1 MKYKSV
7 LDNVV
12 YLDIE
17 TTGLNPINSEIIEI
31 GALKITNSVQSKL
44 NILIKPIKEVPIGI
58 YHLCDGLKADDLYK
72 GYTLIEAK
80 RMLIEFI
87 KDLPLICHNKS
98 FEESFFSYYFPEVK
112 NSILDSI
119 DRKSVV

>member
-44 NILIKPIKEVPIGI
+44 NILIK
-58 YHLCDGLKADDLYK
+58 
-72 GYTLIEAK
+72 
-80 RMLIEFI
+80 
-87 KDLPLICHNKS
+87 
-98 FEESFFSYYFPEVK
+98 
-112 NSILDSI
+112 

>member
-44 NILIKPIKEVPIGI
+44 NILIKSIKEVPIGI
-58 YHLCDGLKADDLYK
+58 YHL
-72 GYTLIEAK
+72 
-80 RMLIEFI
+80 
-87 KDLPLICHNKS
+87 
-98 FEESFFSYYFPEVK
+98 
-112 NSILDSI
+112 
-119 DRKSVV
+119 